1 MFAGVFLTGGPVGH
15 NKPLIFPLI
24 AQRFGA
30 QIIACKCVHTIDKI
44 VGRHY
49 CPGLGLPNC
58 DFKSPEVDFPKS
70 ALRHIL
76 GNGLPLVFLIVTAE
90 VLDGNTQ
97 TGMTLDAS
105 RDGCCHNA
113 GHIRIFGIILKVSA
127 AEGIAV
133 DVQTGGKPEG
143 HASLNHFCAD
153 GMTDFFN
160 QGGIPG
166 LCL

>member
-1 MFAGVFLTGGPVGH
+1 MFAGAFLTGGPVGH

-105 RDGCCHNA
+105 RNGCCHNA
-113 GHIRIFGIILKVSA
+113 GHILIKKMAGKHPGTEQWKSA
-127 AEGIAV
+127 FAASAFSAGRT
-133 DVQTGGKPEG
+133 QKP
-143 HASLNHFCAD
+143 
-153 GMTDFFN
+153 
-160 QGGIPG
+160 
-166 LCL
+166 

>member
-1 MFAGVFLTGGPVGH
+1 MFAGAFLTGGPVGH

-105 RDGCCHNA
+105 RNGCCHNA

-133 DVQTGGKPEG
+133 DVQTG
-143 HASLNHFCAD
+143 ASQRVTPASIISVP
-153 GMTDFFN
+153 MA
-160 QGGIPG
+160 
-166 LCL
+166 